1 MYKVIV
7 YDNRATYPTTDD
19 FGKYLNDHT
28 FKYLE
33 GAIRKFTD
41 YIIDYKAKETKFL
54 YLNKKYSYPSRAY
67 TTIDVTL
74 TDGGCIIDSRTFTIQ
89 L

>member
-1 MYKVIV
+1 MYEVTV
-7 YDNRATYPTTDD
+7 YDNRSIFPTTDD
-19 FGKYLNDHT
+19 YGKYLSKYE

-41 YIIDYKAKETKFL
+41 YIIGYKAKETKDKFSGSFGH
-54 YLNKKYSYPSRAY
+54 NY
-67 TTIDVTL
+67 TTIDVIFTV
-74 TDGGCIIDSRTFTIQ
+74 DGRIIDSRTFTIQ